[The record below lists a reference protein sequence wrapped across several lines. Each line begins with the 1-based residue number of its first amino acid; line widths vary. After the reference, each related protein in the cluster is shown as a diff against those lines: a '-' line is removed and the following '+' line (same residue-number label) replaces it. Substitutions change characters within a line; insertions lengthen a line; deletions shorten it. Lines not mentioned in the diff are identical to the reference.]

1 MTDELTKWLPEETV
15 DILKGQAKD
24 LPSFRLK
31 ISKPRKSKLG
41 DFRFPQNGELPS
53 ISVNADLNSGEFL
66 LTLVHELAHYV
77 VFLEHGRMV
86 SPHGKEWKQTFRRL
100 FAPHFSSSIYNE
112 NQQKALAK
120 YFSNVKSSSC
130 YDLELMKALRG
141 QKSAETIENIELN
154 QKFMIPNGKVLT
166 LEKKMRTRYRCV
178 EEKTGKIYSVHPL
191 AEIVPLPSN

>member
-1 MTDELTKWLPEETV
+1 MTDELLKWLPSETV
-15 DILKGQAKD
+15 KILTDQTKN
-24 LPSFRLK
+24 LPSFRIH

-41 DFRFPQNGELPS
+41 DFRFPHNGKPPR
-53 ISVNADLNSGEFL
+53 ISVNSNLESGEFL

-77 VFLEHGRMV
+77 VFLDHGRMV
-86 SPHGKEWKQTFRRL
+86 SPHGKEWKQTFRKL

-112 NQQKALAK
+112 DQQKALAK

-130 YDLELMKALRG
+130 YDVDLMRALRG
-141 QKSAETIENIELN
+141 QENAKTIENIRLN

-191 AEIVPLPSN
+191 AEIVPLPTN